1 MSDVFISYASEDRE
15 RIIPLVQL
23 LEAQGW
29 SVWWDR
35 TIFPGKTF
43 DEAIQE
49 AIDEARCVMVVWSNA
64 SVRSRWVKTEAAEGD
79 RRGIL
84 VPAQLDPCQLPLEFR
99 RVQAAQLMGW
109 RGGEDNVELQRL
121 LGAIS
126 EILGGRTPPP
136 EHLGEQ
142 ALSDQ
147 PVSSGTPSLP
157 KAVDGVRSGDVF
169 LGVGIGVLLVV
180 AAVTLVQGWIAERD
194 IWLLVPTFWGP
205 MLGAIVLWVVLRRRM
220 RARRAPGK
228 M

>member
-1 MSDVFISYASEDRE
+1 MSDVFISYSSEDRE

-142 ALSDQ
+142 ALSACPNILGTHAGSYRALGRAPPTHARSTRTWQDVKCVDRLT
-147 PVSSGTPSLP
+147 PHSS
-157 KAVDGVRSGDVF
+157 
-169 LGVGIGVLLVV
+169 
-180 AAVTLVQGWIAERD
+180 
-194 IWLLVPTFWGP
+194 
-205 MLGAIVLWVVLRRRM
+205 
-220 RARRAPGK
+220 RRASRAVQRNSIEYTKFPAD
-228 M
+228 